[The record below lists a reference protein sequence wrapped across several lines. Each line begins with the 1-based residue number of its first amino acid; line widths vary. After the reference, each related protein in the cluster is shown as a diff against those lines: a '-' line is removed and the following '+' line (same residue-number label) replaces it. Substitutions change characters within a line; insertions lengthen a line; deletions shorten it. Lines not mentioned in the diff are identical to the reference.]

1 MLLLHPAGRSER
13 VILGQDLL
21 GGQHVQYVVTAGT
34 WMGAQLVD
42 GGRFALMGTTMAPGY
57 DDQDFEG
64 GSAAEFGKQIP
75 KSIRTNSAAYS
86 LIDALVERSGRGSDP
101 LGGSAD

>member
-64 GSAAEFGKQIP
+64 GSAAELESKYPNQ
-75 KSIRTNSAAYS
+75 SE
-86 LIDALVERSGRGSDP
+86 LIQQLTR
-101 LGGSAD
+101 